1 MIEHIQLADL
11 RTFVSIAEQGN
22 FTKAAEKLQVSR
34 SHVSRQISQLES
46 QLGVTLLIRTT
57 RTLKLTHEGQKLYQ
71 ECANA
76 FSFINQALLEA
87 VENTET
93 LSGDIFIDS
102 VGGIIGED
110 IIATMAHEF
119 MKLHPNVHI
128 HLDFSS
134 HRIDLIMDDIDIAFR
149 MGELSKDEAFIA
161 YPLMTIHMATL
172 ASPDYLQQ
180 HGRPIHPKDLIQHRC
195 LTGSVNKWSFT
206 NKTEDQVINITVPD
220 VFRCKNGRVLVNG
233 ALHGNG
239 IIRVPTLYC
248 TEEIKQQNLE
258 EVFNDWH
265 IPSVN
270 LSLIYQRDKYQPKRF
285 VEFIQFTKAYF
296 NNHINHDEKVILTK
310 IKTTDVIDI

>member
-134 HRIDLIMDDIDIAFR
+134 HRIDLIMDDIEDR
-149 MGELSKDEAFIA
+149 K
-161 YPLMTIHMATL
+161 
-172 ASPDYLQQ
+172 
-180 HGRPIHPKDLIQHRC
+180 
-195 LTGSVNKWSFT
+195 SV
-206 NKTEDQVINITVPD
+206 V
-220 VFRCKNGRVLVNG
+220 
-233 ALHGNG
+233 
-239 IIRVPTLYC
+239 
-248 TEEIKQQNLE
+248 
-258 EVFNDWH
+258 
-265 IPSVN
+265 
-270 LSLIYQRDKYQPKRF
+270 
-285 VEFIQFTKAYF
+285 
-296 NNHINHDEKVILTK
+296 
-310 IKTTDVIDI
+310 